1 MYTLLHFSYSFPCTF
16 YFILL
21 KKNKGNLRG
30 NIMIKKGKEIYVAI
44 MIKKK
49 GYISTSCSGQEE
61 QQD

>member
-30 NIMIKKGKEIYVAI
+30 NIMIKKGKEIYVVI

-49 GYISTSCSGQEE
+49 G
-61 QQD
+61 